1 MKELVLTAQFKRDL
15 KLCQR
20 RGYDIDSLSSVLCTL
35 QAGNSLPP
43 QNRDHP
49 LVGNWIPKRECHI
62 GPNWLLIYETTPTEV
77 RLARTGTHA
86 DLFGK

>member
-1 MKELVLTAQFKRDL
+1 MKELVVSSQFKRDL
-15 KLCQR
+15 KLCGR
-20 RGYDIDSLSSVLCTL
+20 RGYDMNRLSAVIVSLQEDKPLS
-35 QAGNSLPP
+35 P

-49 LVGNWIPKRECHI
+49 LVGNWIPKRKCHI
-62 GPNWLLIYETTPTEV
+62 GPDWLLIYETTPTEV

>member
-1 MKELVLTAQFKRDL
+1 MKELVLAAQFKRDL

-20 RGYDIDSLSSVLCTL
+20 RGYDIARLSAVLVTL
-35 QAGNSLPP
+35 QSDMALPP